1 MFNAA
6 TEGKEVWYGA
16 VGNNWEDF
24 WEQWKEKGSQTSSL
38 TEIGQTVE
46 SLFNRVTVL
55 EMLQWYTIFST
66 NPNAKKIK
74 MIARYPQYEATNLIT
89 QRVIE
94 NKIKRGL
101 IWHFQGSGKSLLMIL
116 EIRTLITGISLF

>member
-1 MFNAA
+1 
-6 TEGKEVWYGA
+6 
-16 VGNNWEDF
+16 
-24 WEQWKEKGSQTSSL
+24 
-38 TEIGQTVE
+38 
-46 SLFNRVTVL
+46 
-55 EMLQWYTIFST
+55 MLQWYTIFST

-101 IWHFQGSGKSLLMIL
+101 IWHFQEKDNTYMIQECFGSIFVD
-116 EIRTLITGISLF
+116 I